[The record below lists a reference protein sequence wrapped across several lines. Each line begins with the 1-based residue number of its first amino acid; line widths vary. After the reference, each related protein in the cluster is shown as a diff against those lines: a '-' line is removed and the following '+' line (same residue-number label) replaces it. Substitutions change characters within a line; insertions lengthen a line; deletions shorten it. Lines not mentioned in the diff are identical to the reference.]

1 MRDLLFAVINLTNCI
16 LFLNN
21 IINFNNFSCISCT
34 IFVWQNYFITKN
46 NQWGYYDGWGKLW
59 LNVVMI
65 KKIRTKRRIVQN
77 VLRRTKG
84 DVNNGCKW
92 IN

>member
-21 IINFNNFSCISCT
+21 IINFNNFLCISCT

-46 NQWGYYDGWGKLW
+46 NQWGYCDGWGKLW

-65 KKIRTKRRIVQN
+65 KKIRTKRIIVQN

-84 DVNNGCKW
+84 DVNNGC
-92 IN
+92 